1 MGGMRHWSE
10 GVARQY
16 LERQGCE
23 VLEENYH
30 VRDAEVDLI
39 IEDGSVLVFVEVKQR
54 TTNAYGTPAES
65 IDNRKILRLQ
75 RAALQ
80 YMSQVHG
87 RDDLPL
93 RFDAVLICGSQRN
106 YRLEHLKAVF

>member
-1 MGGMRHWSE
+1 MRHWAE

-16 LERQGCE
+16 LEKQGCQ
-23 VLEENYH
+23 VLAENYYL
-30 VRDAEVDLI
+30 RDAEVDLI

-54 TTNAYGTPAES
+54 SNDRFGTPAEA
-65 IDNRKILRLQ
+65 IDNRKVLRLQ

-80 YMSQVHG
+80 YMSQEHG

-93 RFDAVLICGSQRN
+93 RFDAVLIMGSRNN
-106 YRLEHLKAVF
+106 YRLEHLKAIF